1 MFTVC
6 LTAYVVFIMMLG
18 GVAEMAAASS
28 RALYT
33 GLGGVLALCAYGL
46 WPTWAGSTARPALA
60 ELLEA
65 HSAYVH
71 ALLSAYADPEKLDLR
86 RVAQLRADAR
96 LARSNAEA
104 VVERML
110 AEPTSRASIA
120 PRAAIGL
127 LAALRRQAL
136 ASLSLQAGLER
147 GAPTPVSAIQALNT
161 EMTES
166 LLALARAV
174 RSGAA
179 PGPLPPLRQTQI
191 ATAPPH
197 DMLLGQETDLM
208 VDAINTMAELLAG
221 DAERTA
227 RA

>member
-1 MFTVC
+1 VS

-18 GVAEMAAASS
+18 GVAEMTAATS

-33 GLGGVLALCAYGL
+33 LVGGVLALVAYAV

-60 ELLEA
+60 DLLEA
-65 HSAYVH
+65 HAAYVE
-71 ALLSAYADPEKLDLR
+71 AMLSAYADPSRLDLR
-86 RVAQLRADAR
+86 RLSQLRADAR

-110 AEPTSRASIA
+110 AEPARRASLA
-120 PRAAIGL
+120 PRAAVGL

-136 ASLSLQAGLER
+136 AALSLQAGLER
-147 GAPTPVSAIQALNT
+147 GAPTAVPAIEALNT
-161 EMTES
+161 EMTGS
-166 LLALARAV
+166 LLALAGAV

-179 PGPLPPLRQTQI
+179 PPPLPPLRQTQI

-208 VDAINTMAELLAG
+208 VDSIKTMAELLAW
-221 DAERTA
+221 DAEEAA